1 MPFKASIQKWRALYR
16 YSPVVRYGGAVL
28 VVWLCLS
35 LWALNPRIFGVHPL
49 ALFLAGVVIT
59 ARFLGL
65 GPALLCSAMSVLC
78 LDFIVFPRHHQ
89 VYSSTG
95 DELLRLGVFLA
106 LSVLVGS
113 LVRERTRAELLADR
127 TMREMATIV
136 ECSDDAIYSANPDG
150 IITSWNRGAERLYGY
165 PAEEAV
171 GMHVEMLATPE
182 KRDEIEHNA
191 RKLNYGATVPAH
203 ETERLQKNGSV
214 IPVLLT
220 LSPLRTADGKIVGA
234 FAIARNISAKRQSE
248 EAIRRSEKLA
258 TAGRMAASIA
268 HEINNPLEAVLNLLY
283 LARNDPRKA
292 GEYLSMAER
301 EIGRVSRL
309 AQQALG
315 FVRDTK
321 NVTSLDPAAILDEIL
336 ELYSRKIDAKKIHVL
351 REYRGQSQIHGY
363 SGEVHQLLA
372 NLLVNAVDAMEPGG
386 CLRVRVTQSSRWTD
400 GSRGIRVIVADNGKG
415 IPPENLARVFEPFYT
430 TKQDT
435 GTGLGLWVSQGIVQK
450 HGGSIRVRS
459 RAEGPH
465 RGTLF
470 SIFIPSMYVASQV
483 A

>member
-1 MPFKASIQKWRALYR
+1 
-16 YSPVVRYGGAVL
+16 
-28 VVWLCLS
+28 
-35 LWALNPRIFGVHPL
+35 
-49 ALFLAGVVIT
+49 
-59 ARFLGL
+59 
-65 GPALLCSAMSVLC
+65 
-78 LDFIVFPRHHQ
+78 
-89 VYSSTG
+89 
-95 DELLRLGVFLA
+95 
-106 LSVLVGS
+106 
-113 LVRERTRAELLADR
+113 
-127 TMREMATIV
+127 MREMATIV

-150 IITSWNRGAERLYGY
+150 IITSWNRGAERVYGY
-165 PAEEAV
+165 TAEEAV
-171 GMHVEMLATPE
+171 GMHVAALAPPE
-182 KRDEIEHNA
+182 RRDEIEHNS
-191 RKLNYGATVPAH
+191 RKLNYGASVPAH
-203 ETERLQKNGSV
+203 ETERLQKDGSV

-220 LSPLRTADGKIVGA
+220 LSPLRTSDGKIVGA
-234 FAIARNISAKRQSE
+234 FAVARNISAQRQSE

-321 NVTSLDPAAILDEIL
+321 NVTSLNPAAILDEIL
-336 ELYSRKIDAKKIHVL
+336 ELYSRKIDAKKIQVL

-372 NLLVNAVDAMEPGG
+372 NLLVNAVDAMEAGG
-386 CLRVRVTQSSRWTD
+386 CLRVRVSKSCRWSD
-400 GSRGIRVIVADNGKG
+400 GTRGIRVIVADNGKG
-415 IPPENLARVFEPFYT
+415 IPRENLARVFEPFYT
-430 TKQDT
+430 TKQGT
-435 GTGLGLWVSQGIVQK
+435 GTGLGLWVSQGIVRK
-450 HGGSIRVRS
+450 HGGSIQVRS
-459 RAEGPH
+459 RARGPH

-470 SIFIPSMYVASQV
+470 SIFIPSMYAASQV